1 MRLLRR
7 FFFVLPIICSLRFLS
22 ISIQYRH
29 NRLPTPGRKK
39 SYYYL
44 LESECHRGTGAHFFN
59 AMRRTKFETIPC
71 THRPDARASLTS
83 NSTNIGR
90 SPPASPG
97 SICDICVFCSC
108 VCVFFFFFLS
118 LSEAKN
124 SDTLL
129 YSFLLFLLAPL
140 PPMNICLIPVRAP
153 VRSLILRSLSSSLP
167 APCPHPS
174 ATPPLSHDPL
184 FIFTSPPFFCLEAMT
199 VLHGF
204 VSLSFFF
211 FFWHLHAM
219 YSVLCT
225 SPPPFSTQLF
235 SILSLRC
242 LYSFSV
248 VRLRGRVGFA
258 SSGRP
263 YTVRSVSACFCPLFC
278 CYHIST

>member
-1 MRLLRR
+1 
-7 FFFVLPIICSLRFLS
+7 
-22 ISIQYRH
+22 
-29 NRLPTPGRKK
+29 
-39 SYYYL
+39 
-44 LESECHRGTGAHFFN
+44 
-59 AMRRTKFETIPC
+59 MRRTKFETIPC

-118 LSEAKN
+118 LRSQKFGHFA
-124 SDTLL
+124 LL
-129 YSFLLFLLAPL
+129 VSSFLLAPL

-211 FFWHLHAM
+211 FFSGTYTPCIVCYVLAPHLFLPNFFQFCRSAACILFR
-219 YSVLCT
+219 SCVCGAVWVLR
-225 SPPPFSTQLF
+225 P
-235 SILSLRC
+235 
-242 LYSFSV
+242 
-248 VRLRGRVGFA
+248 RVGHTLFA
-258 SSGRP
+258 
-263 YTVRSVSACFCPLFC
+263 RSLPVFV
-278 CYHIST
+278 CYFAAITSLPESLVFTLL